1 MILFCSGCSTAS
13 LMTWTNEKGIIY
25 DALAPAAAELAQ
37 LYIDLDINYNLSY
50 ADSAAGDFCLD
61 GPRSSG

>member
-1 MILFCSGCSTAS
+1 
-13 LMTWTNEKGIIY
+13 MTWTNEKGIIY